1 MNAHTFTLGFLTA
14 LDGKA
19 FCKTCTQPLD
29 ASIHRG
35 EDMADIDAVDNH
47 LGKAELPKRHMFV
60 GPTKHSNCDVC
71 GALRIHDNHRGYD
84 YDVDEPKPL
93 QPERRVSETIAEEAS
108 RIVFGDREQAYDDP
122 NQNFRRVARMWTGT
136 LDKKLAPGC
145 EITPRDVALM
155 FIQLKISR
163 ESFKPQRD
171 NRVDIIGYALCLD
184 RIVQAEDS

>member
-1 MNAHTFTLGFLTA
+1 
-14 LDGKA
+14 
-19 FCKTCTQPLD
+19 
-29 ASIHRG
+29 
-35 EDMADIDAVDNH
+35 MADTE
-47 LGKAELPKRHMFV
+47 GMYPTKRHVFE
-60 GPTKHSNCDVC
+60 GLTHQGNCHNC
-71 GALRIHDNHRGYD
+71 GMLRIHDNHRGFD

-93 QPERRVSETIAEEAS
+93 QPERRVSETIADEAM

-184 RIVQAEDS
+184 RVVQAEDS